1 MYKKAEETGLRD
13 LDLKYFQSNLKYF
26 FNKNI
31 VDPDNYDELKF
42 EFENNFDPIEEKR
55 VSIFIMRKIGDI
67 RVPIKVDGKYKLK
80 TDSPLITKFEEQL
93 QEEERLYEEEERRRK
108 EMVTIIPSILKKYN
122 NENLERLLFKE
133 ITSYKYE
140 RRLNKN
146 NGLKDVRLKFID
158 ILSKKLNLV
167 QVTLIF
173 NNNTTFIFY
182 FNIYNLSLD
191 KQTLKKYGIKL
202 GGSF

>member
-1 MYKKAEETGLRD
+1 M
-13 LDLKYFQSNLKYF
+13 
-26 FNKNI
+26 
-31 VDPDNYDELKF
+31 
-42 EFENNFDPIEEKR
+42 
-55 VSIFIMRKIGDI
+55 
-67 RVPIKVDGKYKLK
+67 
-80 TDSPLITKFEEQL
+80 
-93 QEEERLYEEEERRRK
+93 
-108 EMVTIIPSILKKYN
+108 
-122 NENLERLLFKE
+122 LLFKE